1 MTIRRKLGM
10 SFGAIL
16 IVLGFNL
23 AIYFATRAKRNQ
35 VVDQLDRAT
44 QRQALISTIG
54 QTLDNIQHVV
64 TLFSGIDA
72 QEGISSLSP
81 EQQKTYAVQLDE
93 TSAELRQLEDLA
105 DRGERPAIHKL
116 RETYDQLAKSWT
128 VYFRNYGVHNDI
140 ALTEQA
146 LRGDPLSEEV
156 LKDQVPQLVEIEK
169 QQVLQAE
176 AEFRRVSKINDQL
189 TVVIFLVSGFLSLVI
204 AIRVSRS
211 LVHAIGELILGTV
224 HLSTGNLDHRITV
237 GSDDEIGQ
245 LAQSFNE
252 MATSLGEAQEKVV
265 QHTQRL
271 EQTNLELA
279 NKKDEIEKQKQFSEK
294 LLLNILPAAVA
305 DELKVR
311 GAVSPKYFE
320 DVTILFTD
328 FVGFTKTSEKMS
340 VEDLVHLL
348 HDFFTSFDHV
358 MKKYNLEKLKTI
370 GDSYMCA
377 GGIPNKTSS
386 HPVDAVLAAF
396 DIVEAVA
403 QCNQRSR
410 YPFAIRIG
418 INTGPV
424 AAGVVG
430 IDKFAFD
437 VWGDTVNFAA
447 RLQTASEPNRI
458 NVSSTTYH
466 RIKDFFDC
474 EFRGQIQTKEK
485 KLFDMFF
492 ANGLHPDLQK
502 GDTSSF
508 DRRYHI
514 YFSKDPPNF
523 PNSLIPRP
531 TEVSR

>member
-1 MTIRRKLGM
+1 MTIRRKLGL
-10 SFGAIL
+10 SFGTIL
-16 IVLGFNL
+16 LVLGFNL

-35 VVDQLDRAT
+35 VVDELGRAT
-44 QRQALISTIG
+44 QKQALISTIG
-54 QTLDNIQHVV
+54 QTLDNIQHQVA
-64 TLFSGIDA
+64 LFSSIDT

-81 EQQKTYAVQLDE
+81 EQKKTYALQLEE
-93 TSAELRQLEDLA
+93 TSQELRQLEDLA
-105 DRGERPAIHKL
+105 DRGERSEIHKL
-116 RETYDQLAKSWT
+116 QETYDQLAKSWMI
-128 VYFRNYGVHNDI
+128 YFENYGVHNNV

-156 LKDQVPQLVEIEK
+156 LKNQVPHLVEIDK
-169 QQVLQAE
+169 QQVVQAE
-176 AEFRRVSKINDQL
+176 TEFRRVSRINDQL
-189 TVVIFLVSGFLSLVI
+189 TIVTFLVSGLLSLVI

-211 LVHAIGELILGTV
+211 LARAIGDLILGTA
-224 HLSTGNLDHRITV
+224 HLSTGNLDYRIPV
-237 GSDDEIGQ
+237 ASDDEFGQ
-245 LAQSFNE
+245 LAQSFNG
-252 MATSLGEAQEKVV
+252 MTTSLGEAKQKVQ
-265 QHTQRL
+265 QHTQSL
-271 EQTNLELA
+271 ERTNEELA

-305 DELKVR
+305 DELKAK
-311 GAVSPKYFE
+311 GTVSPKYFE

-328 FVGFTKTSEKMS
+328 FVGFTKTSEKLS

-403 QCNQRSR
+403 ICNQRSR

-492 ANGLHPDLQK
+492 ANGLHPDLQN
-502 GDTSSF
+502 GNESGF
-508 DRRYHI
+508 DRRYRI

-523 PNSLIPRP
+523 PANLLARVTS
-531 TEVSR
+531 VDK

>member
-1 MTIRRKLGM
+1 MTIRRKLGL
-10 SFGAIL
+10 SFGVIL
-16 IVLGFNL
+16 ILLGLNL
-23 AIYFATRAKRNQ
+23 AFYFAARTKRNE
-35 VVDQLDRAT
+35 VVETLARAISKQT
-44 QRQALISTIG
+44 LISNISQALN
-54 QTLDNIQHVV
+54 NIHQQVA
-64 TLFSGIDA
+64 LFSNINA
-72 QEGISSLSP
+72 EEGTTSLSP
-81 EQQKTYAVQLDE
+81 EQQQALVAKRDE
-93 TSAELRQLEDLA
+93 VGSELRQLEDLA
-105 DRGERPAIHKL
+105 VFGERPEVLKL
-116 RETYDQLAKSWT
+116 QETFGQLSKSWT
-128 VYFRNYGVHNDI
+128 VYFQNYGVHANV
-140 ALTEQA
+140 AVMELA
-146 LRGDPLSEEV
+146 MRGDPLSEEV
-156 LKDQVPQLVEIEK
+156 LKDQVPHLQEVEK
-169 QQVLQAE
+169 LQVSQAE
-176 AEFRRVSKINDQL
+176 EEFRRVSRINDQL
-189 TVVIFLVSGFLSLVI
+189 TVAIFLLSGLLSLVI
-204 AIRVSRS
+204 AIRVSRV
-211 LVHAIGELILGTV
+211 LVRAIGELILGTV
-224 HLSTGNLDHRITV
+224 HLSTGNLGHRITV

-252 MATSLGEAQEKVV
+252 MATSLGEAQEKVR
-265 QHTQRL
+265 QHTQKL
-271 EQTNLELA
+271 ELTNQELA
-279 NKKDEIEKQKQFSEK
+279 NKKDEIEKQKLFSEK

-305 DELKVR
+305 DELKAR

-320 DVTILFTD
+320 DVTIMFTD
-328 FVGFTKTSEKMS
+328 FVGFTKTSEKLS
-340 VEDLVHLL
+340 VEDLVHVL
-348 HDFFTSFDHV
+348 HEFFTSFDRV

-403 QCNQRSR
+403 LCNQKSR

-492 ANGLHPDLQK
+492 ANGLHPDLQN
-502 GDTSSF
+502 GGTSGF

-514 YFSKDPPNF
+514 YFSKDPPSF
-523 PNSLIPRP
+523 PNSLVPRA
-531 TEVSR
+531 TQVSG